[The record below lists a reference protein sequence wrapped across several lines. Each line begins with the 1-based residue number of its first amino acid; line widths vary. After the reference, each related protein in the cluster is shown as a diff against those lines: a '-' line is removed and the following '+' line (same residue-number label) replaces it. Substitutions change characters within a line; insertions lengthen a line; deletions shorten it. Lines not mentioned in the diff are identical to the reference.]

1 MPQPAATPRTR
12 SLRAAIALGLVA
24 ACFAV
29 YAEVRHHEF
38 VDYDDYKGILHR
50 QELEVASLRE
60 ALAVALSP
68 HHANWVPLS
77 TLSHQLDRR
86 LYGVAPAGHLLTN
99 VALHALASAVLFL
112 ALAAMT
118 GATGRS
124 AFVAAVFAVHPLHVE
139 SVAWASERKD
149 VLCGLFWMLT
159 LAAHAGQ
166 ARHPGSLGR
175 RALVLLC
182 LTLALLAKPVAVTL
196 PCVLLLLDYW
206 PLARL
211 SRRTLVEKLPMFVLV
226 AALCAV
232 TLAVQRGGGS
242 LEFGAGIPLAARVAN
257 AVDASAIYVLK
268 SFWPS
273 QLAAFYPHPGEGLS
287 PLRVALAALLL
298 AAASAAAVALRRT
311 RPWLLVGWLWFLGTL
326 VPVLG
331 LVQVGLQARA
341 DRYTYLPQTGLAIAL
356 AWQACDLWRGRAA
369 RRVLAALALFCVLAL
384 GAAARLQVATW
395 RDSNTL
401 FERMLAVSPE
411 AYPAHAGLA
420 KLHLAAGR
428 LEQAERHY
436 ERAFAAD
443 PGRGRANLV
452 LFQLGMAELAS
463 GRGARDEALRRLRRA
478 VEVDPDGSRA
488 RLLLGTAL
496 LRAGRRE
503 EARQQ
508 LEAALTASPPQPAAH
523 LALASL
529 SSVEGREADAA
540 AHYRRALELD
550 PDLGA
555 VRNDLAWLLATTR
568 DAALRSPAEAV
579 ALAEA
584 QRARQGAPSANLLD
598 TLAAAYAA
606 DGRFADALRTA
617 QEALTLAQR
626 ERNTGLA
633 EQIERRLRAYAAGR
647 PWREPPDADPSS
659 GGMGPP

>member
-1 MPQPAATPRTR
+1 
-12 SLRAAIALGLVA
+12 
-24 ACFAV
+24 
-29 YAEVRHHEF
+29 
-38 VDYDDYKGILHR
+38 
-50 QELEVASLRE
+50 
-60 ALAVALSP
+60 
-68 HHANWVPLS
+68 
-77 TLSHQLDRR
+77 
-86 LYGVAPAGHLLTN
+86 
-99 VALHALASAVLFL
+99 
-112 ALAAMT
+112 
-118 GATGRS
+118 
-124 AFVAAVFAVHPLHVE
+124 
-139 SVAWASERKD
+139 
-149 VLCGLFWMLT
+149 
-159 LAAHAGQ
+159 
-166 ARHPGSLGR
+166 
-175 RALVLLC
+175 
-182 LTLALLAKPVAVTL
+182 
-196 PCVLLLLDYW
+196 
-206 PLARL
+206 
-211 SRRTLVEKLPMFVLV
+211 
-226 AALCAV
+226 
-232 TLAVQRGGGS
+232 
-242 LEFGAGIPLAARVAN
+242 
-257 AVDASAIYVLK
+257 
-268 SFWPS
+268 
-273 QLAAFYPHPGEGLS
+273 
-287 PLRVALAALLL
+287 
-298 AAASAAAVALRRT
+298 
-311 RPWLLVGWLWFLGTL
+311 
-326 VPVLG
+326 
-331 LVQVGLQARA
+331 
-341 DRYTYLPQTGLAIAL
+341 
-356 AWQACDLWRGRAA
+356 
-369 RRVLAALALFCVLAL
+369 
-384 GAAARLQVATW
+384 
-395 RDSNTL
+395 
-401 FERMLAVSPE
+401 
-411 AYPAHAGLA
+411 
-420 KLHLAAGR
+420 
-428 LEQAERHY
+428 
-436 ERAFAAD
+436 
-443 PGRGRANLV
+443 
-452 LFQLGMAELAS
+452 MAELAS